1 MAEAKGDDED
11 TAGQEEGTLA
21 EQGVEN
27 ADGESA

>member
-1 MAEAKGDDED
+1 MADAEGDDED
-11 TAGQEEGTLA
+11 AVGHEEGTLA